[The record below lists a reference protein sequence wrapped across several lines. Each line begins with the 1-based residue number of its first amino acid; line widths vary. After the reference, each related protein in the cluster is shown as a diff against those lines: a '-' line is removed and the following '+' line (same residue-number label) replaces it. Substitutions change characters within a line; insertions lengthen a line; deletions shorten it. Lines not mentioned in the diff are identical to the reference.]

1 MPLETLYTIPIAT
14 QINFLVT
21 NNLKAIITNQKH
33 QFVQMK
39 QAITK
44 LEKTLSRQQHLL
56 NQQTI
61 PNKYPPK
68 ERLLCYDETV
78 DSTFLNDYKN
88 LFLHHLQKVVQANM
102 ILLEIK
108 KANSQSILNTVEAAL
123 ADSNEPLQTI
133 RQMYYE
139 FCSGVQLWSL
149 KTNPHLKTRKLRE
162 TIQTPTQKK
171 TSMSFST
178 EPITID
184 TPPIII
190 RKRKLLG
197 DHPRSK
203 KSAKQDN
210 LHLLVP
216 GHSNNC
222 DPP

>member
-1 MPLETLYTIPIAT
+1 MNATLNMYTIPIAT

-21 NNLKAIITNQKH
+21 NNLKTLISNQKR
-33 QFVQMK
+33 QFVQTK

-44 LEKTLSRQQHLL
+44 LEKTLSHQQHL
-56 NQQTI
+56 NQRTV
-61 PNKYPPK
+61 PNKYSPK

-78 DSTFLNDYKN
+78 NSTFLNDYKN
-88 LFLHHLQKVVQANM
+88 LFLHHLQKVVQANT

-133 RQMYYE
+133 RQLYNE
-139 FCSGVQLWSL
+139 FCSGVQLGSL
-149 KTNPHLKTRKLRE
+149 KTNPHLKAKLRE

-171 TSMSFST
+171 TSMTFST
-178 EPITID
+178 EPITIS

-197 DHPRSK
+197 DHPMGK

-210 LHLLVP
+210 LHFLVP
-216 GHSNNC
+216 GHNNNY